1 MILRAVRIYVQF
13 QEVNEEWSDFS
24 FCCMNLAFVQP
35 CNAIVIVVSLRFPGT
50 LNQQL
55 IRLHSGQQYCL
66 CIVFIAYIFKTCG
79 CIQLFIVWRS
89 GTNLFSFLVA
99 MITFFASVD
108 LLLLASSP
116 IYPHLGLR
124 HLVKSKLVISMLFCS
139 KQLCSWMV
147 WDYLKIEAWF
157 RFMLLANWGL
167 FVCVVY
173 CDWHCYLWWRWCSG
187 TLWMTL
193 TSLWLHSL
201 SFYFESVVV
210 EISLLSHWCF
220 HLLWS
225 LQVPYSFLQ
234 NIW

>member
-1 MILRAVRIYVQF
+1 MILHVVRIYVQF
-13 QEVNEEWSDFS
+13 QEVKEERSDFS

-35 CNAIVIVVSLRFPGT
+35 CNTIVIVVSLGFPGT

-55 IRLHSGQQYCL
+55 IIFHSGQQYCL
-66 CIVFIAYIFKTCG
+66 CIVFIAYVFKTCG
-79 CIQLFIVWRS
+79 CIQLFMVWRS

-99 MITFFASVD
+99 MITCFASVD

-116 IYPHLGLR
+116 IYPHLGFR

-139 KQLCSWMV
+139 KQLYSWMA
-147 WDYLKIEAWF
+147 WDYLKLKLDSGSCCLPIEDF
-157 RFMLLANWGL
+157 S
-167 FVCVVY
+167 VCIVY

-201 SFYFESVVV
+201 SFYFESVVM
-210 EISLLSHWCF
+210 EISLPSHWCIY
-220 HLLWS
+220 LLWS
-225 LQVPYSFLQ
+225 LQVP
-234 NIW
+234 